1 MGTIYR
7 KTEKGQAEIATRQFK
22 LVPRLRSALILI
34 DGKRNDEE
42 LRKLIAAQAEE
53 TLQALQDEGFI
64 EVASVTP
71 DKPAAKSTGAAAGA
85 AAPAVA
91 AVGPEVRSPEE
102 SRRRAVRWITDRMG
116 PLGDMVNMRIEAAKS
131 PEELQA
137 ALLSARNVIR
147 DQLGA
152 ARALEFQD
160 EIITPANMSGTSGF
174 GTTGA

>member
-7 KTEKGQAEIATRQFK
+7 KTEKGQAEISTRQFK

-42 LRKLIAAQAEE
+42 LRKLIAAQPEE

-64 EVASVTP
+64 EVTVVTP
-71 DKPAAKSTGAAAGA
+71 DKPAARSAAAAAAA
-85 AAPAVA
+85 AAPAA
-91 AVGPEVRSPEE
+91 SGSEARTPEE
-102 SRRRAVRWITDRMG
+102 SRRRAVRWIADRMG

-131 PEELQA
+131 PDELQA

-174 GTTGA
+174 GTTGG

>member
-64 EVASVTP
+64 EVASVTA
-71 DKPAAKSTGAAAGA
+71 DKPAAKTAGA
-85 AAPAVA
+85 AAA
-91 AVGPEVRSPEE
+91 ASAQAAAGPEVRSPEE
-102 SRRRAVRWITDRMG
+102 SRRRAVRWIADRMG

-131 PEELQA
+131 PEDLQA

-160 EIITPANMSGTSGF
+160 EIITPANMSGSSGF
-174 GTTGA
+174 GTTGT

>member
-7 KTEKGQAEIATRQFK
+7 KTEKGQAEIATRQYK

-42 LRKLIAAQAEE
+42 LRKLIAVQAEE

-64 EVASVTP
+64 EVSSVTV
-71 DKPAAKSTGAAAGA
+71 DKSAAGKAAAVPVA
-85 AAPAVA
+85 AAPSASA
-91 AVGPEVRSPEE
+91 GPEVRPLDET
-102 SRRRAVRWITDRMG
+102 RRRAARWITERMG
-116 PLGDMVNMRIEAAKS
+116 SQGDVVRIRIEVAKS
-131 PEELQA
+131 AEDLQA
-137 ALLSARNVIR
+137 ALLAARNLIR

-160 EIITPANMSGTSGF
+160 EIITPANVSGESESGTAGS
-174 GTTGA
+174 

>member
-34 DGKRNDEE
+34 DGKRNDDE
-42 LRKLIAAQAEE
+42 LRKLIATQAEE

-64 EVASVTP
+64 EAASVIAER
-71 DKPAAKSTGAAAGA
+71 PAAKSAATAQA
-85 AAPAVA
+85 ATATE
-91 AVGPEVRSPEE
+91 GGRTPEE
-102 SRRRAVRWITDRMG
+102 SRRRAVRWIADRMG

-131 PEELQA
+131 PEDLQA

-160 EIITPANMSGTSGF
+160 EIITPANMSGSSGF
-174 GTTGA
+174 GSA

>member
-7 KTEKGQAEIATRQFK
+7 KTEKGQAEIATRQYK

-42 LRKLIAAQAEE
+42 LRKLIAAQPEE

-64 EVASVTP
+64 EVAVVTP
-71 DKPAAKSTGAAAGA
+71 DKPAARSAAAAAA
-85 AAPAVA
+85 AAPAA
-91 AVGPEVRSPEE
+91 SGPEARTPEE
-102 SRRRAVRWITDRMG
+102 SRRRAVRWIADRMG

-131 PEELQA
+131 PDELQA

-174 GTTGA
+174 GTTGG

>member
-7 KTEKGQAEIATRQFK
+7 KTEKGQAEISTRQFK

-42 LRKLIAAQAEE
+42 LRKLIAAQPEE

-64 EVASVTP
+64 EVAVVTP
-71 DKPAAKSTGAAAGA
+71 DKPAARSAGA
-85 AAPAVA
+85 AATAPAVSGSEA
-91 AVGPEVRSPEE
+91 RTPEE
-102 SRRRAVRWITDRMG
+102 SRRRAVRWISDRMG

-131 PEELQA
+131 PDELQA

-174 GTTGA
+174 GTTGG

>member
-42 LRKLIAAQAEE
+42 LRKLIAAQPEE

-64 EVASVTP
+64 EVAVVTP
-71 DKPAAKSTGAAAGA
+71 DKPAARSAAAAA
-85 AAPAVA
+85 AAPAA
-91 AVGPEVRSPEE
+91 SGPEARTPEE
-102 SRRRAVRWITDRMG
+102 SRRRAVRWIADRMG

-131 PEELQA
+131 PDELQA

-174 GTTGA
+174 GTTGG

>member
-7 KTEKGQAEIATRQFK
+7 KTEKGQTEITTRQFK
-22 LVPRLRSALILI
+22 LVPRLRSALILV

-64 EVASVTP
+64 EVASVTVERP
-71 DKPAAKSTGAAAGA
+71 VAKAAAAGA
-85 AAPAVA
+85 AAASA
-91 AVGPEVRSPEE
+91 ATGPETRTPEE
-102 SRRRAVRWITDRMG
+102 SRRRAVRWIADRMG

-174 GTTGA
+174 GTS

>member
-64 EVASVTP
+64 EVASVTA
-71 DKPAAKSTGAAAGA
+71 DKPAAKTAGA
-85 AAPAVA
+85 ASAQA
-91 AVGPEVRSPEE
+91 AAGPEVRSPEE
-102 SRRRAVRWITDRMG
+102 SRRRAVRWIADRMG

-131 PEELQA
+131 PEDLQA

-160 EIITPANMSGTSGF
+160 EIITPANMSGSSGF
-174 GTTGA
+174 GTTGT

>member
-64 EVASVTP
+64 EVAVVTP
-71 DKPAAKSTGAAAGA
+71 DKPVAKSPAAAA
-85 AAPAVA
+85 AAPAA
-91 AVGPEVRSPEE
+91 SGPEARTPEE

-131 PEELQA
+131 PDELQA

-160 EIITPANMSGTSGF
+160 EIITPANMSGNSGF
-174 GTTGA
+174 GTTSG